1 MYLLESFDE
10 SREEIGGS
18 TSHLGWPMVEAPLVH
33 ESHLKHTT
41 DSVLIGSFNSKTLFK
56 DGDPVSLKLIFPGA
70 IQTCEQYNIF
80 TDKYTKQH
88 KFIRQTQANSTYTF
102 IQKHIHKHSNLTDT
116 MHIQACTFTDNN
128 KHVEQE
134 RTVRLSMIILKIAI

>member
-18 TSHLGWPMVEAPLVH
+18 TSHLGGPMVEAPLVH

-41 DSVLIGSFNSKTLFK
+41 NSVLIRSLNSKTLFK
-56 DGDPVSLKLIFPGA
+56 DGDPVSLKLIFPAA
-70 IQTCEQYNIF
+70 IQTCERYNIF

-88 KFIRQTQANSTYTF
+88 RFIGQTQLSYTKTY
-102 IQKHIHKHSNLTDT
+102 Q
-116 MHIQACTFTDNN
+116 
-128 KHVEQE
+128 
-134 RTVRLSMIILKIAI
+134 